1 MRGMRE
7 SQLAT
12 ILLEPDNNFIL
23 DSHGLSLWS
32 PVALSVDTYY
42 AYGINVCVKCSR
54 RSRD

>member
-12 ILLEPDNNFIL
+12 ILLEPDNDFIL

-32 PVALSVDTYY
+32 PVALSVDTHGT
-42 AYGINVCVKCSR
+42 YGINVCVKCSR